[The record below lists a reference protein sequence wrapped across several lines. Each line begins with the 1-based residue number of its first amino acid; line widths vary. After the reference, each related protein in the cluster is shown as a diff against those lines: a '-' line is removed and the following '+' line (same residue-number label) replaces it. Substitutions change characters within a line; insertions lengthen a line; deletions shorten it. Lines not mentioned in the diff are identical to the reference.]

1 MKPSAKNNEWN
12 FKGDI
17 PESTHADLAGI
28 TATHIKGPL
37 GTLTVTAIAMW
48 FLFMLVAS
56 LSGVFDTGHRPPV
69 ALGTAAVLPV
79 LVFTAGYLKWPAF
92 RRFVLGA
99 NLPLLTLAQTW
110 RVGGLI
116 FVILYYKNILPGTF
130 ASPAG
135 WGDFAIGA
143 TAPLLAWAISSRKR
157 FPKRVFVLWNVL
169 GLLDLVMAVS
179 LGVLSSATPVGVLAG
194 SITTEAMGRFP
205 LSMIPTFFV
214 PLLATFHLIALNQ
227 VKQQTVARELNTGK

>member
-1 MKPSAKNNEWN
+1 MKPAIESKEGNFEGDTSGSTGPNLAEKTAK
-12 FKGDI
+12 
-17 PESTHADLAGI
+17 S
-28 TATHIKGPL
+28 PL

-56 LSGVFDTGHRPPV
+56 FSGIFDRGHRPPV

-79 LVFTAGYLKWPAF
+79 LVFAAGYLNWAAF

-110 RVGGLI
+110 RVGGVV
-116 FVILYYKNILPGTF
+116 FVILYYKGILPGTF
-130 ASPAG
+130 ALPAG

-214 PLLATFHLIALNQ
+214 PLLATFHLVALNQ

>member
-1 MKPSAKNNEWN
+1 MKPSAKNNDWN
-12 FKGDI
+12 FKGAI

-37 GTLTVTAIAMW
+37 GTLTITLIAMW

-56 LSGVFDTGHRPPV
+56 LSGVFDSGHRPPI

-116 FVILYYKNILPGTF
+116 FVILYYKHILPGAF
-130 ASPAG
+130 ALPAG

-157 FPKRVFVLWNVL
+157 FPKRVFETFSWMRWPRRAAVRSLRWRSRPIPRAAQTLPAGCACNTESQIS
-169 GLLDLVMAVS
+169 GL
-179 LGVLSSATPVGVLAG
+179 PLA
-194 SITTEAMGRFP
+194 RFEP
-205 LSMIPTFFV
+205 
-214 PLLATFHLIALNQ
+214 
-227 VKQQTVARELNTGK
+227 R